1 MNNSSADIQKA
12 IIEELQA
19 IFKDDLFMTPAGT
32 ERALNFYR
40 QEIPAPQGDDEDAD
54 PEVVAVPYC
63 LVKVLDGTFS
73 DWNYTREISTA
84 IIFCIYNTDETK
96 SGHEIIMGMIDKA
109 FKHFAQRPNIK
120 GSFIKL
126 PIEWTIQT
134 EEDTYPFYFGAFS
147 LNLEAGGEKIALDD
161 LT

>member
-1 MNNSSADIQKA
+1 MINSSSDIQKA
-12 IIEELQA
+12 IIEEMKS
-19 IFKDDLFMTPAGT
+19 IFKDDLFMTQAGN

-54 PEVVAVPYC
+54 PDLVAVPYC
-63 LVKVLDGTFS
+63 LVKMLDGTFA
-73 DWNYTREISTA
+73 DWNYTRDLSTA
-84 IIFCIYNTDETK
+84 VIFCIYNTDPEK
-96 SGHEIIMGMIDKA
+96 SGHEIIMEMIDKA
-109 FKHFAQRPNIK
+109 FKHFAQKPCIK
-120 GSFIKL
+120 NSIIKL